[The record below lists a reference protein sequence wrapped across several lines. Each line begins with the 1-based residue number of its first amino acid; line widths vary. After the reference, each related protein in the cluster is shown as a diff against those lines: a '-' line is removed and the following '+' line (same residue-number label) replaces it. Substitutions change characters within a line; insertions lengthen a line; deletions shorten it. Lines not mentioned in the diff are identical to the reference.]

1 MDFLT
6 EAKDGFLNALPLRY
20 MRAFGWI
27 AAWARARLWHAMAL
41 AFVLGLGLGALI

>member
-6 EAKDGFLNALPLRY
+6 EAKDT
-20 MRAFGWI
+20 FGWL
-27 AAWARARLWHAMAL
+27 AQWARARLWHAMTL